1 MRGSK
6 KIIKFLQNVRGSAL
20 SGSLAICLCLMAGCD
35 KSPQDSLTDGERH
48 LADKNYPKAVE
59 AFEKAAG
66 ALPNNAN
73 AWNKLGMA
81 HQYLG
86 NFLEAREAYLRTIEI
101 DRTLPD
107 VYYNFGNLLLD
118 HDQLAEAV
126 NYLKNYCF
134 LVPDSARGHL
144 SLAMA
149 QRKSGMI
156 PEAIES
162 LNKAR
167 LLEKNDPNI
176 LNELALAYYHNNDPA
191 QAMTYLRY
199 ITDQFPD
206 FAPAVLNTAVIL
218 QNSGDQSD
226 LALQTFRQYLTM
238 NPPADKAAKVREIIA
253 KIENQLVVSESDNL
267 PALEDVLPQKDN
279 SDIFATD
286 SEQDTQVADANE
298 NEIETED
305 LNEKVLPELTFV
317 DSDENPVLFSDRR
330 HSEGINT
337 GTTPDDTDKPGDE
350 IGVVSVPQIR
360 DPANELPEA
369 PERSNLP
376 EEEAVVSTQEL
387 PRPDLEMVPGSE
399 YSRPPVP
406 KPYGVMQ
413 TFNGRPVL
421 IVPVTPEPVEFTAP
435 PAAQAGYEYPYKDIE
450 RLLAANEKVLM
461 AYGLQPTRRNIQGAN
476 GNQTRL
482 NENSLYRQDPVP
494 DGVTPLEPL
503 APVQPDSLENVRT
516 LGTPDYFQDDLTDPD
531 VDLGRMRRLGEQPK
545 SYAVVDPSDAN
556 DSPAAGEPGDLPPVA
571 NPTGNLQVSGNSSPR
586 VPAPDRAELS
596 NYPRYD
602 YINPEVP
609 AEGDRL
615 LARPYF
621 DDGVNAY
628 RAGKLDYAIEYF
640 SSAVQQDPSWY
651 EPWYNLGVIY
661 LRTRQPLKALN
672 AIEHAIS
679 LRPENI
685 ELHYHLGQA
694 LTNSGY
700 IPDAIE
706 EFQKVLN
713 LKPDHVGVHF
723 ALASIYEKELQ
734 NISSARVH
742 YSRILEI
749 QPAHPQSTNIRYW
762 LRDNK

>member
-6 KIIKFLQNVRGSAL
+6 KIIKFLENVGRSAL
-20 SGSLAICLCLMAGCD
+20 LRSMALSLIILTGCE
-35 KSPQDSLTDGERH
+35 KSPQDSLVDGERH
-48 LADKNYPKAVE
+48 LADKNYSKAVE
-59 AFEKAAG
+59 AFEKASS

-118 HDQLAEAV
+118 HDQVTEAV
-126 NYLKNYCF
+126 TYLKNYCF

-144 SLAMA
+144 SLATA

-176 LNELALAYYHNNDPA
+176 LNELALAYYQNNDPA

-199 ITDQFPD
+199 VNDQFPD

-218 QNSGDQSD
+218 QNAGDQSD

-253 KIENQLVVSESDNL
+253 KIENQLVVAESDNL
-267 PALEDVLPQKDN
+267 PALEDVLPEKNDSQVDS
-279 SDIFATD
+279 SDLKQDSQVTESNETGDTD
-286 SEQDTQVADANE
+286 
-298 NEIETED
+298 
-305 LNEKVLPELTFV
+305 EKVLPQLTFV
-317 DSDENPVLFSDRR
+317 DSDENPVLFSDSR
-330 HSEGINT
+330 HSQRI
-337 GTTPDDTDKPGDE
+337 DTEAISGGSEKSGDE
-350 IGVVSVPQIR
+350 LEVVSSPPIR
-360 DPANELPEA
+360 DPSNELPEG
-369 PERSNLP
+369 PERSPLP
-376 EEEAVVSTQEL
+376 SEEAVVSTQEL

-435 PAAQAGYEYPYKDIE
+435 AGAQADYEYPYRDIE
-450 RLLAANEKVLM
+450 RLLAANEKVLL
-461 AYGLQPTRRNIQGAN
+461 AYGLQPTRRNDLGVDGSQPRI
-476 GNQTRL
+476 

-494 DGVTPLEPL
+494 EGVTPLEPL

-516 LGTPDYFQDDLTDPD
+516 LGSPDYFQDDLTDPD
-531 VDLGRMRRLGEQPK
+531 VDLGLMRRLGEQPK
-545 SYAVVDPSDAN
+545 SYAVVGPADTNNNQTNGSPGSQIPVGDPT
-556 DSPAAGEPGDLPPVA
+556 PRIPFPEP
-571 NPTGNLQVSGNSSPR
+571 
-586 VPAPDRAELS
+586 AELS
-596 NYPRYD
+596 NYPQYD

-628 RAGKLDYAIEYF
+628 RANKLDYAIDYF

-672 AIEHAIS
+672 AIENAIA

-723 ALASIYEKELQ
+723 ALASIYEKELK
-734 NISSARVH
+734 NIPNARVH
-742 YSRILEI
+742 YTRILEI